1 MSDALST
8 IAGPGYAFTRTWF
21 KKNDETWGN
30 IFDGLRP
37 ARVLEIGSYEGLSAC
52 WMIAKSRAI
61 DVAGFEIHCVDSWEG
76 GVEHQ
81 AGAGAYESKMS
92 DVEARFHGNIA
103 RAKQDYGQGLEVV
116 AHKNLSYLVLAD
128 LIAQRRL
135 GYFDLIYVDGSH
147 QAPDVLSDAVLSF
160 PLLRV
165 GGIMIFDD
173 YLWAMEEKGSED
185 LLNMPKPAVDA
196 FANLFMRKMNV
207 IRGGTREQI
216 YLRKHF
222 D

>member
-1 MSDALST
+1 MSDALTT
-8 IAGPGYAFTRTWF
+8 ISGPGYAFTRAWF

-37 ARVLEIGSYEGLSAC
+37 GRVLEIGSYEGLSAC
-52 WMIAKSRAI
+52 WMIAKSRSINSAT
-61 DVAGFEIHCVDSWEG
+61 FEIHCVDSWEG

-81 AGAGAYESKMS
+81 AGPYESRMS
-92 DVEARFHGNIA
+92 DVEARFTRNIA
-103 RAKQDYGQGLEVV
+103 QAKQDYAQPGLEVFT
-116 AHKNLSYLVLAD
+116 HKNLSYLALAD
-128 LIAQRRL
+128 FIAQRRL

-147 QAPDVLSDAVLSF
+147 QAPDVLSDAVMSF

-165 GGIMIFDD
+165 GGMMIFDD

-216 YLRKHF
+216 YLRKHS